1 VQAGRLSAAGWLA
14 GRSQTD
20 EMAPRK
26 EKRGGKR
33 EREREREN
41 KSVCGATKRTA
52 NAVVVKGEYTRGL
65 AES

>member
-33 EREREREN
+33 ERERERTSLCAAQQREL
-41 KSVCGATKRTA
+41 RM
-52 NAVVVKGEYTRGL
+52 L
-65 AES
+65 WW